1 MTDPIYTD
9 LLDAFKQPG
18 CPVCRLERSAV
29 DGYLDNLFQ
38 SNLKDLEVSQGLR
51 ESLGLCREHSWQM
64 LDSKFGDAL
73 TFSLIYHEILQSAIH
88 GLQSVEKPPQSPRRI
103 HSMLERFKHN
113 PTGKFKTAV
122 LPLTPQKGCPACE
135 QRDRMAR
142 LALEILG
149 VSLENEVMSNSLA
162 SSDGLCLPHLR
173 LAFVQMQD
181 ATAYRILIS
190 ISTEKLESMRRELVE
205 IIRKNETRSKK
216 EEFKDLR
223 AIWVKILCVTVGE
236 QQINRES

>member
-18 CPVCRLERSAV
+18 CPVCQLERSAV

-73 TFSLIYHEILQSAIH
+73 TFSLIYHEILLSAIH

-103 HSMLERFKHN
+103 HSLLERFKHN
-113 PTGKFKTAV
+113 PTGKFKTVV
-122 LPLTPQKGCPACE
+122 LPLAPKKRCPACE
-135 QRDRMAR
+135 QRDRTAR

-149 VSLENEVMSNSLA
+149 VSLENEVMSNALA

-173 LAFVQMQD
+173 LALVHMQG
-181 ATAYRILIS
+181 ATVYQILIT
-190 ISTEKLESMRRELVE
+190 ISKEKLESMRRELVE
-205 IIRKNETRSKK
+205 IIRENENQSTKK
-216 EEFKDLR
+216 GFKEMKSTWAR
-223 AIWVKILCVTVGE
+223 IIGVMVGE
-236 QQINRES
+236 Q

>member
-29 DGYLDNLFQ
+29 DSYLDNLFQ
-38 SNLKDLEVSQGLR
+38 SNLKDIEVSQSLR
-51 ESLGLCREHSWQM
+51 ESLGLCREHSYQM

-88 GLQSVEKPPQSPRRI
+88 GLQSMEKPPQTPRRI

-113 PTGKFKTAV
+113 PIVNFKTAV
-122 LPLTPQKGCPACE
+122 IPLTPQKRCPACE
-135 QRDRMAR
+135 QRDRTAR

-149 VSLENEVMSNSLA
+149 VSLENEVMSNALA

-173 LAFVQMQD
+173 FALVHMQG
-181 ATAYRILIS
+181 ATAYQILIT
-190 ISTEKLESMRRELVE
+190 ISKEKLESMRRELVE
-205 IIRKNETRSKK
+205 IIRENENQSTKK
-216 EEFKDLR
+216 GFKEMKSTWAR
-223 AIWVKILCVTVGE
+223 IIGVMVGE
-236 QQINRES
+236 Q

>member
-9 LLDAFKQPG
+9 LLDALKQPG

-38 SNLKDLEVSQGLR
+38 RNLKDIEVSQRLR
-51 ESLGLCREHSWQM
+51 ESLGLCRQHSWQM
-64 LDSKFGDAL
+64 LDSKFGDTL

-88 GLQSVEKPPQSPRRI
+88 SLQTLEKPPLSPHRI

-113 PTGKFKTAV
+113 PTGKIKTAV
-122 LPLTPQKGCPACE
+122 IPLTPQKRCPACE
-135 QRDRMAR
+135 QLDRTAQ
-142 LALEILG
+142 LSLETLG
-149 VSLENEVMSNSLA
+149 VSLENEVMSNALA

-181 ATAYRILIS
+181 ATAYQILLAIS
-190 ISTEKLESMRRELVE
+190 NKKLESLRRELVE
-205 IIRKNETRSKK
+205 IIRENENQSTKK
-216 EEFKDLR
+216 GFKEMQSTWAR
-223 AIWVKILCVTVGE
+223 IINVMVGE
-236 QQINRES
+236 Q